1 MGDETKKIF
10 EMYENY
16 MYGHA
21 KYLNARMKSTLLG
34 NLHTYHQNMLFRL
47 LTKDL
52 NNERLLRQTSA
63 KLMEAKY
70 GDNSN

>member
-1 MGDETKKIF
+1 MDDEAKKIF

-21 KYLNARMKSTLLG
+21 KYLNAHMKSTLLS

-52 NNERLLRQTSA
+52 NNERLLHQTSV
-63 KLMEAKY
+63 KLMEAKH